1 MSESTKVSYDVLL
14 TMSAGWVTLESREA
28 KIGADPS
35 KGIPDDV
42 PVGFDATVFNVTTE
56 AEAAEAFN
64 LIGADVFNALL
75 NYASDLKLRGR
86 AVQAER
92 AKLTSD
98 PYKKEGKAVALLFGE
113 DAVERYAELRRNGH
127 SKQEALDQLQK

>member
-1 MSESTKVSYDVLL
+1 MSESSKVSYDVLTSL
-14 TMSAGWVTLESREA
+14 EAGWVAFEDRSA

-42 PVGFDATVFNVTTE
+42 PVPFQATVFNVTEASEATE
-56 AEAAEAFN
+56 VFN
-64 LIGADVFNALL
+64 MIGADVFNALL
-75 NYASDLKLRGR
+75 NYAADLKLRGR

-98 PYKKEGKAVALLFGE
+98 PYKKESKAVALLYGE

-127 SKQEALDQLQK
+127 SKEDALAQLS

>member
-1 MSESTKVSYDVLL
+1 MSESTKVSYDVLTSL
-14 TMSAGWVTLESREA
+14 EAGWVSLEDREA

-35 KGIPDDV
+35 KGIPEDV
-42 PVGFDATVFNVTTE
+42 PVPFTATVFNVTDANEATE
-56 AEAAEAFN
+56 VFN
-64 LIGADVFNALL
+64 TIGADVFNALM

-98 PYKKEGKAVALLFGE
+98 PFKKEGKAVALLFGE
-113 DAVERYAELRRNGH
+113 DAVEKYAELRRAGH
-127 SKQEALDQLQK
+127 SKEEAIAQLG